1 MSQVY
6 EKSTRGKTRRYF
18 GNCKGIHSYQ
28 EKKNF
33 IQSIECVTYSH
44 PLKAITYYLL
54 MSQNNSSADALL
66 KGCLELFLDKI
77 SGHLRDKIFKFQGKK
92 QKLCY

>member
-1 MSQVY
+1 MKNQHE
-6 EKSTRGKTRRYF
+6 EKRGDILEIVKEFTLI
-18 GNCKGIHSYQ
+18 KK
-28 EKKNF
+28 KKNF

-44 PLKAITYYLL
+44 PLNAITYYLL

-77 SGHLRDKIFKFQGKK
+77 SGHLRDKIFKFQAKK